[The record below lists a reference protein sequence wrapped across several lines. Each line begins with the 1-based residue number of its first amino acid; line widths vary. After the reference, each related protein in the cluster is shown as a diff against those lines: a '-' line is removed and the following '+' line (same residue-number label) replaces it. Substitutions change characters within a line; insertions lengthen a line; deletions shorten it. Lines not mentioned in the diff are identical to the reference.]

1 MGPPVKKRPVF
12 LDLRLLHF
20 PVGAVLSILHR
31 VTGVMLV
38 CAIPLSIYFLQLLN
52 SGADGFREAMSM
64 LDTLSGKVVLSLIT
78 WLLIQHTLSGIRH
91 LAMDM
96 DYGYDRQT
104 ARRTAWLAFG
114 SSLVLIIAS
123 GWLIWR

>member
-1 MGPPVKKRPVF
+1 MGTPVRKRPVF

-31 VTGVMLV
+31 ITGVLLV
-38 CAIPLSIYFLQLLN
+38 CAIPVSIYFLQLLN
-52 SGADGFREAMSM
+52 SGEEGYLEAVSL
-64 LDTLSGKVVLSLIT
+64 LDTLFGKAALSLVA

-96 DYGYDRQT
+96 DYGYGKQS
-104 ARRTAWLAFG
+104 ARRTAWVVFG
-114 SSLVLIIAS
+114 TSFLLMVAT